1 MKRFI
6 LVIIFL
12 SFFLSSCT
20 CSRRPYRPDTSP
32 SPPIIVTPVFP
43 DTTIISLGNATFPQK
58 RHTLDKGESI
68 IYEID
73 TNSAPRR
80 SELIYLEL
88 ESTDF
93 MKRKDLKLTLYTVKD
108 NKAVAI
114 ATSNE
119 ANLFSHPN
127 RTTFPRNNSL
137 AQEQLYAA
145 LDAQFLQQAAK
156 EGVAQNV
163 AEARSCRGPCIIIKK
178 NIGTVYLKVETT
190 DIFSRDYKFFAFAE
204 AAYDK
209 SEASN
214 NPSSSYNECRFGDNV
229 IPFSN
234 PEIYLEAP
242 ATAMAESIMAE
253 SSVNLETTDV
263 ESTNIEV
270 ANVEVANVETTDPEA
285 IVVSPKTIYALE
297 TIDDID
303 CFSVELRTR
312 EVTISA
318 SEKLNFTI
326 KIEFFNRFGRR
337 ITLANGKSTTIYA
350 TADKPR
356 VSLSHLFP
364 ERFIIRVS
372 PDSQQAA
379 PPQYSHYKL
388 SFR

>member
-43 DTTIISLGNATFPQK
+43 DTTIISLGNATFPQN
-58 RHTLDKGESI
+58 RHTLDKDESI

-88 ESTDF
+88 EYTDF
-93 MKRKDLKLTLYTVKD
+93 ITRNNLKLTLYTVKD

-127 RTTFPRNNSL
+127 RTTFPRANSL

-145 LDAQFLQQAAK
+145 LDAQFLQPAAK
-156 EGVAQNV
+156 EGVAQNI

-190 DIFSRDYKFFAFAE
+190 SIFSRNYKFFAFAE

-234 PEIYLEAP
+234 PEVYLEAP

-253 SSVNLETTDV
+253 SSVSLEA
-263 ESTNIEV
+263 TNIEA
-270 ANVEVANVETTDPEA
+270 ANVEAADPEA

-297 TIDDID
+297 TIDDVD